1 MAAKT
6 IERPLDIIRLC
17 LDERVVVRLK
27 GSRELKGKLFVS
39 TLDFGPP
46 FEPGAP
52 MLHARGETIV
62 AWAPTKDGFLC
73 PPCLLLLHAG
83 ITCDLLDVPYPSYKV
98 LQLKTLL
105 TPAPYTPPSNTK
117 LQAFD
122 EHVNMVL
129 GDCEETHTSEETDGE
144 TGEVSLK
151 STTRQLG
158 LIFVRGD
165 IVIFVSPR

>member
-1 MAAKT
+1 MY
-6 IERPLDIIRLC
+6 P
-17 LDERVVVRLK
+17 
-27 GSRELKGKLFVS
+27 
-39 TLDFGPP
+39 
-46 FEPGAP
+46 
-52 MLHARGETIV
+52 LHACSFIPSPPGH
-62 AWAPTKDGFLC
+62 PTKC
-73 PPCLLLLHAG
+73 V
-83 ITCDLLDVPYPSYKV
+83 IKS
-98 LQLKTLL
+98 L
-105 TPAPYTPPSNTK
+105 TSTRCTHPTPKYK

-165 IVIFVSPR
+165 IVVFVSPR

>member
-1 MAAKT
+1 
-6 IERPLDIIRLC
+6 
-17 LDERVVVRLK
+17 
-27 GSRELKGKLFVS
+27 
-39 TLDFGPP
+39 
-46 FEPGAP
+46 
-52 MLHARGETIV
+52 
-62 AWAPTKDGFLC
+62 
-73 PPCLLLLHAG
+73 
-83 ITCDLLDVPYPSYKV
+83 
-98 LQLKTLL
+98 LL
-105 TPAPYTPPSNTK
+105 TPALYTPPSKTK

-165 IVIFVSPR
+165 IVVYVSPR